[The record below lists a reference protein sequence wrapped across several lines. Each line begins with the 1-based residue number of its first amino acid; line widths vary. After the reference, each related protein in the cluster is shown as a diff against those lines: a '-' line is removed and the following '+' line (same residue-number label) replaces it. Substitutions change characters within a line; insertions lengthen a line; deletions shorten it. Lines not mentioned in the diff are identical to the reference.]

1 MIENHSDK
9 IASGMMGVFVIEST
23 LAVYQDGVEI
33 LLVDFIKKG
42 GISFKQLFSEGGL
55 EVASEKQLNAV

>member
-1 MIENHSDK
+1 
-9 IASGMMGVFVIEST
+9 MMGVFVIEST

-42 GISFKQLFSEGGL
+42 DISFKQLFSEGGL